1 MIGCD
6 NAKAALVTGVALN
19 SVVRSLG
26 EQAQAHVYLPFA
38 QQYSGGL
45 TTMIL
50 HTSAAPATM
59 VEPVRR
65 TLLDLGQ
72 GIRVYAVHPLGEHV
86 DQSYW
91 PVRWE
96 ASILGVFGLLALLL
110 AAIGVYGVIAYRV
123 TLRTREIGVRMALGA
138 RREDIF
144 RDVVSQGLGVVL
156 LAVMIGELLAAALT
170 RVVGSMHVGI
180 RPADL
185 WTHVTIIAIWIGVA
199 CVACSWPAA
208 RAARV
213 DPLVTL
219 RYE

>member
-1 MIGCD
+1 MGIGMVAGRGFVSDTVSSDALTVVVNDTLARRLWPDRPAVGERVMIGCD
-6 NAKAALVTGVALN
+6 KAKAALVTGVARD

-110 AAIGVYGVIAYRV
+110 AAIGV
-123 TLRTREIGVRMALGA
+123 
-138 RREDIF
+138 
-144 RDVVSQGLGVVL
+144 
-156 LAVMIGELLAAALT
+156 
-170 RVVGSMHVGI
+170 
-180 RPADL
+180 
-185 WTHVTIIAIWIGVA
+185 A

-213 DPLVTL
+213 DPLVAL